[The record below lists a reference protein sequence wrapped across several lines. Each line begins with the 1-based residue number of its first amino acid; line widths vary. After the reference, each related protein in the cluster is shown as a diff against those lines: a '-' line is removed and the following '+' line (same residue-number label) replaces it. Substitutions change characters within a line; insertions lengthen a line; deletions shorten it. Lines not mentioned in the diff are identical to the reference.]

1 MEHMGL
7 ILGMLLSCL
16 VVVMAAAC
24 FRARRERR
32 TMERRRM
39 VHLPFA
45 MAVVGMV
52 GGAVFCGFLLY
63 FRTEG
68 VAWTVFGLFALL
80 SLSLMMAYRNCVI
93 TYDGSGFQARNF
105 WGTERRCAWREIE
118 KVRMNSDCWIRFQ
131 GHWLLVDQL
140 CLGKERFLGVMTEG
154 YLRTTGKPLPTGETS
169 RSGRTDPM
177 RGNLRHPWCYLVM
190 WVFLCGSLGLGSVWC
205 VVYTLT
211 MPQSPEPETLTM
223 LTVTFA
229 DSKFSDH
236 DLRLFV
242 PGQEKPYRIDDYD
255 FYDDRLPTPETLR
268 DSQDWHIG
276 VTRTDREI
284 KYLESSTGQVF
295 LTPELVHQMER
306 ARLQILLPLVVVMGL
321 FFGVSLYFG
330 IAVARHPERYKPWLR
345 RLYYK
350 DEAFTWEARKHLPK

>member
-1 MEHMGL
+1 MGL

-68 VAWTVFGLFALL
+68 VAWAVFGLFALL

-105 WGTERRCAWREIE
+105 WGTERRCTWREIE
-118 KVRMNSDCWIRFQ
+118 RVRMGSDCWIRFQ

-154 YLRTTGKPLPTGETS
+154 YLRTTGKPLPTEAPS
-169 RSGRTDPM
+169 RSGKKDPM
-177 RGNLRHPWCYLVM
+177 SGNLRHPWFYLFVY
-190 WVFLCGSLGLGSVWC
+190 VFLCGALVLGSVWC

-223 LTVTFA
+223 VTVTFT
-229 DSKFSDH
+229 DSKLSDG
-236 DLRLFV
+236 DLRLFI
-242 PGQEKPYRIDDYD
+242 PGQEEPYRIDEYTW
-255 FYDDRLPTPETLR
+255 YDDRLPGRESLCNGEP
-268 DSQDWHIG
+268 WHMG
-276 VTRTDREI
+276 VAQTGRKI
-284 KYLESSTGQVF
+284 KYLANEDGQVF
-295 LTPELVHQMER
+295 LTPELVHRMER

-330 IAVARHPERYKPWLR
+330 IAVARYPERYKPWLR
-345 RLYYK
+345 RLYYN
-350 DEAFTWEARKHLPK
+350 DEAFTWETRKHLPK